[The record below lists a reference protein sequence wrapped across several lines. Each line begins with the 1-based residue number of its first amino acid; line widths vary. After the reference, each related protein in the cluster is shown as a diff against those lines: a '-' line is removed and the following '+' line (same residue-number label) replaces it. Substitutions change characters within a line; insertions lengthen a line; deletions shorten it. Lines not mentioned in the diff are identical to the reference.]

1 MQEFLTYLL
10 VSYNVWFT
18 APLAIVFIF
27 ALFRLAMGAM
37 DFGDADADADVDAD
51 MDIDA
56 DVDIDADMDMDI
68 DADVDI
74 DADMDIDADVDVDAD
89 IDADAD
95 VAVDA
100 GGQSFSFGD
109 IFGFLN
115 VGRVP
120 LMVVLMSLF
129 ATWGMTGLIANAVLN
144 VPENPQWVWISCVIA
159 FFCCFLGTR
168 YISIGLSKL
177 FPESERAISDVQLLG
192 LSGRVISGQITT
204 TFGTARVQVP
214 GGPELTV
221 SCRTKSEAA
230 TPVKGDIV
238 ILVNYDRTKRIFDVR
253 KSEVDSP

>member
-1 MQEFLTYLL
+1 MKEFLTYLL

-37 DFGDADADADVDAD
+37 DFGDADADV
-51 MDIDA
+51 DA
-56 DVDIDADMDMDI
+56 DVDIDADMDI

-89 IDADAD
+89 IDTD
-95 VAVDA
+95 VAADA

-129 ATWGMTGLIANAVLN
+129 ATWGITGLIANAFLN

-168 YISIGLSKL
+168 YISVGLSKL

-192 LSGRVISGQITT
+192 LSGRVVSGQITT
-204 TFGTARVQVP
+204 TFGTARVRVP
-214 GGPELTV
+214 DGPELTV
-221 SCRTKSEAA
+221 SCRAKSDEA
-230 TPVKGDIV
+230 TPVKGDTVVLI
-238 ILVNYDRTKRIFDVR
+238 NYDRSKRIFDVR
-253 KSEVDSP
+253 KSEV

>member
-1 MQEFLTYLL
+1 MTEFLTYFLAP
-10 VSYNVWFT
+10 YNVWFT
-18 APLAIVFIF
+18 APLTIVFIF

-51 MDIDA
+51 
-56 DVDIDADMDMDI
+56 VDIDADMDI

-100 GGQSFSFGD
+100 GGQGFSFGD
-109 IFGFLN
+109 VFGFLN

-129 ATWGMTGLIANAVLN
+129 GTWGVAGLIANASLN
-144 VPENPQWVWISCVIA
+144 VPERPGWVWVSCVIA
-159 FFCCFLGTR
+159 LFCCFVCTR
-168 YISIGLSKL
+168 YISLALSKL
-177 FPESERAISDVQLLG
+177 FPESERAISDVHLLG

-214 GGPELTV
+214 DGPELTV
-221 SCRTKSEAA
+221 SCRTKSDEA
-230 TPVKGDIV
+230 TPVKGDTV

-253 KSEVDSP
+253 KSEVDSR